1 MRLSGQHDGRGMR
14 VRNGNCSS
22 TDNFNRRGAMCR
34 DRVPTKPSRRSTA
47 VACRRHQS
55 SRAGAPRSTKSN
67 MGLLTPDERFA
78 FDVNGYVKLE
88 NALSARELAAV
99 NNRLNGLEDLA
110 RSYADEHPEIADGE
124 MPAG

>member
-1 MRLSGQHDGRGMR
+1 MWHSSINPASRPAGHQLGRR
-14 VRNGNCSS
+14 
-22 TDNFNRRGAMCR
+22 
-34 DRVPTKPSRRSTA
+34 
-47 VACRRHQS
+47 
-55 SRAGAPRSTKSN
+55 SN

-99 NNRLNGLEDLA
+99 NSRLNGLEDLA

>member
-1 MRLSGQHDGRGMR
+1 
-14 VRNGNCSS
+14 
-22 TDNFNRRGAMCR
+22 
-34 DRVPTKPSRRSTA
+34 
-47 VACRRHQS
+47 
-55 SRAGAPRSTKSN
+55 

-99 NNRLNGLEDLA
+99 NSRLNGLEDLA

-124 MPAG
+124 MPAMPAG